1 MKDFRQKEVKS
12 KDNSKHGWNVKQDLM
27 LYINDR

>member
-12 KDNSKHGWNVKQDLM
+12 KDNSKHGWNVKQDFDVI
-27 LYINDR
+27 YK